1 MHIQA
6 RQFLAD
12 LDDGSRLFYVFI
24 NDTNR
29 NLVGEKDTE
38 KYIQID
44 IYFIM
49 KKEFFLIYDILKIR

>member
-12 LDDGSRLFYVFI
+12 LDDRSRLFYVFI

-29 NLVGEKDTE
+29 NLIGEKDTE
-38 KYIQID
+38 KYI
-44 IYFIM
+44 
-49 KKEFFLIYDILKIR
+49 